1 MDGNSLRLYIEK
13 YHSTLFRLAIT
24 YTKNSHDAE
33 DIVQEAFLKL
43 YCTENSFKTD
53 ENVKA
58 WLIRVTVNLC
68 KDMVKS
74 KWRKERSELI
84 MDIPCEDEKE
94 SILLDVLNKLK
105 PEQRMI
111 IVLFYYEGY
120 HVKEIAEICGISAT
134 TATTRLS
141 RARKMLKKLLLEEG
155 YNEK

>member
-13 YHSTLFRLAIT
+13 YHNTLFRLAIT

-33 DIVQEAFLKL
+33 DIVQEAFFKL
-43 YCTENSFKTD
+43 YCTENSFKAD

-74 KWRKERSELI
+74 KWRQERSELI

-111 IVLFYYEGY
+111 IVLFYFEGY